1 MFTGTQIRIRLMG
14 LAAGLLLAA
23 GNFDGRLAPLQ
34 IVAMVGLAVF
44 ASGGRTSRTMVLTGF
59 YMGLGYTLPQMAL
72 LRLPAPI
79 TAILM
84 ADLVGVMILL
94 SLAAGLSLRR
104 PAILSAVVFAAA
116 VTILDWANYTLLP
129 MWGTAQSFGR
139 CWSQWPRCIGFVSW
153 TGIGGIVF
161 VLAALS
167 AWIGLS
173 IAHSPIRCRVLCAST
188 VLLSLVAILSLY
200 GPSPSTDTLRVAAV
214 GYNSRQLSSQV
225 SLEEHPVLDRRL
237 VEPISHASKQGARL
251 VVFPELAFEFG
262 QSNRD
267 PSIQMLCD
275 TVRRYNI
282 AVVVGYFD
290 STENENRA
298 LLIPPTG
305 KRPLTY
311 TKTYLT
317 PFEPFQKGT
326 GRLQRIRVDGVWI
339 GAMICQDDN
348 FTDLSRA
355 YSRMG
360 VGLAAVPTMDWKP
373 VGYPHL
379 QNSIHRSIE
388 SDYAIM
394 RATVDGVSAIISPRG
409 LVLGRIDHLGSDQ
422 TLLVADV
429 PCGRGLTPYARFGDW
444 IVWLSMALVAAQ
456 LVHFCRFCPEGLCLL
471 CPVYLRYSLGSL
483 SSDLKDRDNL

>member
-34 IVAMVGLAVF
+34 IVALAGLAVF
-44 ASGGRTSRTMVLTGF
+44 ASGGRTTKSMLLTGF
-59 YMGLGYTLPQMAL
+59 YMGLGYTLPQMAM

-104 PAILSAVVFAAA
+104 PTVLSAVVFAAA

-129 MWGTAQSFGR
+129 MWGTAQSLGR
-139 CWSQWPRCIGFVSW
+139 CWSQWPRYIGFVSY

-161 VLAALS
+161 VLAAVS
-167 AWIGLS
+167 AWIGLA
-173 IAHSPIRCRVLCAST
+173 IAHPPIRWRVLCAT
-188 VLLSLVAILSLY
+188 IAVLSLVTIVSLY

-214 GYNSRQLSSQV
+214 GYDSRQLPSQV
-225 SLEEHPVLDRRL
+225 CLEEQQVLDQR
-237 VEPISHASKQGARL
+237 VVDPISRAAEQGARL
-251 VVFPELAFEFG
+251 IVFPELAFEFA
-262 QSNRD
+262 QSNREQ
-267 PSIQMLCD
+267 SIQQLCD
-275 TVRRYNI
+275 AARRFNI
-282 AVVVGYFD
+282 AIVVGYFD

-298 LLIPPTG
+298 LLIPPSG
-305 KRPLTY
+305 KRPLSY

-326 GRLQRIRVDGVWI
+326 GRLQRIRVDGIWI

-348 FTDLSRA
+348 FTVLSRA
-355 YSRMG
+355 YSRLG
-360 VGLAAVPTMDWKP
+360 VGVVAVPTLDWKP
-373 VGYPHL
+373 VRYPHL

-388 SDYAIM
+388 SDYAVV
-394 RATVDGVSAIISPRG
+394 RAAVDGVSAIISPQG
-409 LVLGRIDHLGSDQ
+409 IVLGRIDHLRTDQ

-429 PCGRGLTPYARFGDW
+429 PCGRGLTLYARFGDW
-444 IVWLSMALVAAQ
+444 VVWLSMAIVAVRLVR
-456 LVHFCRFCPEGLCLL
+456 FCRFCPDGLCLL
-471 CPVYLRYSLGSL
+471 CPVYLRSRLDPLVGN
-483 SSDLKDRDNL
+483 LKDRDIR

>member
-1 MFTGTQIRIRLMG
+1 MVTHSTMRIRLMG
-14 LAAGLLLAA
+14 LTAGLLLAA
-23 GNFDGRLAPLQ
+23 GNFEGHLAPLQ

-44 ASGGRTSRTMVLTGF
+44 ASGGRTTQSMAMMGF
-59 YMGLGYTLPQMAL
+59 YMGLGYTLPQMAM

-104 PAILSAVVFAAA
+104 PAALSAIVFATT

-129 MWGTAQSFGR
+129 IWGTAQSLGR
-139 CWSQWPRCIGFVSW
+139 CWSDWPRCIGFISY

-161 VLAALS
+161 ILVALS
-167 AWIGLS
+167 AWIGFA
-173 IAHSPIRCRVLCAST
+173 IAHPLIRWRVLSAAIALS
-188 VLLSLVAILSLY
+188 SLVTIASQF
-200 GPSPSTDTLRVAAV
+200 GRSPSTDTLRVATV
-214 GYNSRQLSSQV
+214 GYKSREVSNQV
-225 SLEEHPVLDRRL
+225 CLEEQQVLDRRV
-237 VEPISHASKQGARL
+237 VEPLSRAAGQGARL

-267 PSIQMLCD
+267 QSIQLLCD
-275 TVRRYNI
+275 TARRYNI

-290 STENENRA
+290 STENENRV

-305 KRPLTY
+305 KRPLHY

-348 FTDLSRA
+348 FTVLSRA

-360 VGLAAVPTMDWKP
+360 VGLVAVPTMDWKP
-373 VGYPHL
+373 VRYPHL
-379 QNSIHRSIE
+379 QNSIHRAIE
-388 SDYAIM
+388 SDYAIV
-394 RATVDGVSAIISPRG
+394 RAAVDGVSEVISPRG
-409 LVLGRIDHLGSDQ
+409 LILGRIDHFQSDQ

-429 PCGRGLTPYARFGDW
+429 PCGRGLTPYSRCGDW
-444 IVWLSMALVAAQ
+444 VVWLSMVIIAARLVFHFRNEIVSGFSNH
-456 LVHFCRFCPEGLCLL
+456 LV
-471 CPVYLRYSLGSL
+471 
-483 SSDLKDRDNL
+483 N